1 MTERENPALSLGPIE
16 KGPLLEVMRGFSMDL
31 TDAQIAKDLGTDI
44 VAIRGYVSHIKDV
57 YGADGRDGL
66 VIAARAGFANG
77 QLRQKFNWEDVQ
89 FLLSEPD
96 LWKVWEQTMEG
107 FSVPATAKNLD
118 MEISRVR
125 PSRHK
130 ITVKLKTG
138 RIGAVVVGL
147 RVRQVLEKAQSDS

>member
-1 MTERENPALSLGPIE
+1 
-16 KGPLLEVMRGFSMDL
+16 
-31 TDAQIAKDLGTDI
+31 
-44 VAIRGYVSHIKDV
+44 
-57 YGADGRDGL
+57 
-66 VIAARAGFANG
+66 
-77 QLRQKFNWEDVQ
+77 
-89 FLLSEPD
+89 
-96 LWKVWEQTMEG
+96 MEG

-125 PSRHK
+125 SLRHK